1 MTALL
6 LLASARDSIADYV
19 SALVTVYWII
29 ILAYI
34 LVGWLEAFGARIPYS
49 RATSAV
55 IGFLRSASEPYL
67 GLFRRI
73 LPPMG
78 GIDFSP
84 IVAILVLVFVGG
96 IVSDAIRPG

>member
-1 MTALL
+1 MTAVLV
-6 LLASARDSIADYV
+6 LASVRDSIADYV

-34 LVGWLEAFGARIPYS
+34 LVGWLEALHARIPYS
-49 RATSAV
+49 RATAAV

-67 GLFRRI
+67 GLFRRV

-84 IVAILVLVFVGG
+84 IVAILVLVFVGN
-96 IVSDAIRPG
+96 IVSSAIRG